1 MVLWCTFADD
11 FTVNHKAQRE
21 MQPLIFF
28 FFLKQYQTY
37 STLDCSLNEM
47 MLFFFSIQKVCKPLQ
62 VLYLTTPGSWQMLQG
77 ENTRPWR
84 RRCSPSCLCLL
95 QAICHVAMFPHHPA
109 TPVETSPLQSPHPS
123 PLLLLSVAA
132 HLQVTII
139 NTLVHLIRFP
149 G

>member
-28 FFLKQYQTY
+28 FFLSSSKPTVHYIVVWMRW
-37 STLDCSLNEM
+37 CS
-47 MLFFFSIQKVCKPLQ
+47 FFSIQKVCEPLQ

-95 QAICHVAMFPHHPA
+95 QAIYHVAMFPHHPA